1 MGIPDP
7 QLEVVQHV
15 YLRGEGKLMPYLTI
29 ERTAPRIIA
38 SGVATK
44 AQVGEALT
52 QLAALATDTTTA
64 VSSPRVFQ
72 CWARKP

>member
-1 MGIPDP
+1 
-7 QLEVVQHV
+7 
-15 YLRGEGKLMPYLTI
+15 MPYLTI